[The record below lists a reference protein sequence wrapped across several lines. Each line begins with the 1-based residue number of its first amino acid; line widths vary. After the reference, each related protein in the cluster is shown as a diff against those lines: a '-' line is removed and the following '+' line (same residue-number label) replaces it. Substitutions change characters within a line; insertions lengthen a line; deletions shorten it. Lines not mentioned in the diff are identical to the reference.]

1 MLLKVFSQI
10 GIIKLI
16 KMNTKYTLIIFSIF
30 FIVTSIFIYLKISG
44 DLDSLLIQL
53 KWFMRITFPL
63 FVIFLFYMGM
73 KDSRQ

>member
-1 MLLKVFSQI
+1 
-10 GIIKLI
+10 
-16 KMNTKYTLIIFSIF
+16 MNTKYAAIIFSIF

-44 DLDSLLIQL
+44 DLDNLLIQL

-73 KDSRQ
+73 KDLKK

>member
-1 MLLKVFSQI
+1 
-10 GIIKLI
+10 
-16 KMNTKYTLIIFSIF
+16 MNTKYAVIIFSIF

-73 KDSRQ
+73 KDSR

>member
-1 MLLKVFSQI
+1 
-10 GIIKLI
+10 
-16 KMNTKYTLIIFSIF
+16 MNTKYALIIFSIF

-73 KDSRQ
+73 KDLKK

>member
-1 MLLKVFSQI
+1 
-10 GIIKLI
+10 
-16 KMNTKYTLIIFSIF
+16 MNTKYALIIFSIF

-44 DLDSLLIQL
+44 DLDILLIQL

-73 KDSRQ
+73 KDSR

>member
-1 MLLKVFSQI
+1 MLLKVFSQT

-73 KDSRQ
+73 KDSR

>member
-1 MLLKVFSQI
+1 
-10 GIIKLI
+10 
-16 KMNTKYTLIIFSIF
+16 MNTKYAAIIFSIF

-73 KDSRQ
+73 KDSR